1 MEEIGYIFVAIVL
14 FIVLF
19 LLPPFIVHHSVNTE
33 WRVRIIEAELGEWQI
48 DPKTGEQTFI
58 IFTEEDNK

>member
-1 MEEIGYIFVAIVL
+1 MEEIGYIFVVIVL

-19 LLPPFIVHHSVNTE
+19 FLPSFIVHHSVNNE
-33 WRVRIIEAELGEWQI
+33 WRNRIIEAELGEWQI

-58 IFTEEDNK
+58 IFAEED